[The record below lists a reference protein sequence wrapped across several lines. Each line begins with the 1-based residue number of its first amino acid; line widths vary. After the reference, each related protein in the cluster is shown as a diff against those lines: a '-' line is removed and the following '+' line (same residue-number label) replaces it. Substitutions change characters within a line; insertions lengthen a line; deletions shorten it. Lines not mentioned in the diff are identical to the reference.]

1 MEVEI
6 RRAEDADLEAVV
18 EIQKAIIQKGVPSD
32 WINRVNL
39 YLGRPESI
47 CLVAVRDNDVIG
59 YFFGKIMYGA
69 FGLERS
75 GWSELPL
82 KKIGFANEIGDKD
95 VDRVFINFLRGINLL
110 DFPQIHHRNSIGN
123 FQGFFL
129 IVSDIDHRQRKLFLN
144 FSNLFS

>member
-1 MEVEI
+1 MEI

-18 EIQKAIIQKGVPSD
+18 EIQKAITQKGVPSD

-75 GWSELPL
+75 GWIELFGVSPKAMGQGVGRAL
-82 KKIGFANEIGDKD
+82 AGAVFEQFKEAGIEDVYTAVQWDSGDLLAFFKKIGFNLS
-95 VDRVFINFLRGINLL
+95 NSINLKKRL
-110 DFPQIHHRNSIGN
+110 D
-123 FQGFFL
+123 
-129 IVSDIDHRQRKLFLN
+129 
-144 FSNLFS
+144 